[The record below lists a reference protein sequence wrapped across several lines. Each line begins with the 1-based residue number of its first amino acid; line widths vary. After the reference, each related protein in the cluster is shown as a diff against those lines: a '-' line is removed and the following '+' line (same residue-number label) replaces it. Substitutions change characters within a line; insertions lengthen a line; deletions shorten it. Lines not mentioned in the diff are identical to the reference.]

1 MEGALGSWVRGGC
14 WLVVTDNGAYAYAA
28 NTGSDTITGFAVEAD
43 GSLSIL
49 DEDGV
54 TAVTGDVAVDL
65 ALSDGSQFLYSLG
78 AGSDT
83 ISVFRIES
91 GGALSLVQTVTGLP
105 AASVGLA
112 AA

>member
-1 MEGALGSWVRGGC
+1 M
-14 WLVVTDNGAYAYAA
+14 
-28 NTGSDTITGFAVEAD
+28 
-43 GSLSIL
+43 
-49 DEDGV
+49 
-54 TAVTGDVAVDL
+54 TAVTGDVAIDL
-65 ALSDGSQFLYSLG
+65 ALSDGSQFLYSFG

-112 AA
+112 SA